1 MADDNVLAE
10 DVRRTITKA
19 DQFKAIRLALRK
31 AMAKVRITQGQR
43 DTILR
48 RVHNDGTTDA

>member
-1 MADDNVLAE
+1 MTAHNAE
-10 DVRRTITKA
+10 DVRRTISKA
-19 DQFKAIRLALRK
+19 DQFKAIRLALQK

-48 RVHNDGTTDA
+48 QLRNDGTV